1 VSRQYDVIGVQ
12 EYSSI
17 ALGVEALDAMVKA
30 APVEVITTRL
40 VEPGRLVILITG
52 DVASVE
58 ASLAAGKIGRL
69 AELVDELFIQN
80 LDPQVIPALRGENRA
95 GEWDALGIIESL
107 SVAAGIEAADAA
119 AKASAV
125 RVVDI
130 RLSGGMGGKST
141 VKLMGRIHE
150 VEAGMAAGV
159 RLVSDKGL
167 LCREVVLAN
176 PHPDIRQHVLD
187 LPHEGMGVWK

>member
-1 VSRQYDVIGVQ
+1 MIGVQ

-17 ALGVEALDAMVKA
+17 ALGVQALDAMVKA

-58 ASLAAGKIGRL
+58 ASLAGGKAGREGD
-69 AELVDELFIQN
+69 LVDELFIRN
-80 LDPQVIPALRGENRA
+80 LEPQVIPALRGEARP

-107 SVAAGIEAADAA
+107 SVASGIEAADAA

-125 RVVDI
+125 RVVEI
-130 RLSGGMGGKST
+130 RLAGGMGGKST
-141 VKLMGRIHE
+141 VKLMGRIQE
-150 VEAGMAAGV
+150 VEAGMASGVQVVAG
-159 RLVSDKGL
+159 KGL
-167 LCREVVLAN
+167 LCRQVILAN
-176 PHPDIRQHVLD
+176 PHPDIREHVLD